1 MADPQGHMGRG
12 CHAHYWRGL
21 AVSAVLVAE
30 VKAYSGAIKA
40 GFIAICAGLLFFGGC
55 HVQKKHDAAQV
66 VLVKQQRDDAYTSL
80 SAAGVA
86 LKAVNDQAK
95 ANLAAAKA
103 SQDAA
108 ISAGKA
114 ATIAEQAAKKQV
126 DSFKARLVKAGK
138 TPACQAL
145 LNMNVAAT
153 CAIASH

>member
-1 MADPQGHMGRG
+1 
-12 CHAHYWRGL
+12 
-21 AVSAVLVAE
+21 VSAVLAAE
-30 VKAYSGAIKA
+30 VKAYAGAIKA
-40 GFIAICAGLLFFGGC
+40 AAIAICAGLLFFGGC

-114 ATIAEQAAKKQV
+114 ATIAEQAAQKQV
-126 DSFKARLVKAGK
+126 AAADKRYESAIKVPACARLLTSNLG
-138 TPACQAL
+138 
-145 LNMNVAAT
+145 AT
-153 CAIASH
+153 CALASH